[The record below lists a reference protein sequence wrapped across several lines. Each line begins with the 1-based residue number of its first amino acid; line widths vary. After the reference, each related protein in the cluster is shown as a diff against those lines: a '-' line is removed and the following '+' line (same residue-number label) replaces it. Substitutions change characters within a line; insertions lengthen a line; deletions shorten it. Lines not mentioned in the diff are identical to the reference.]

1 MSPTTTI
8 HATTVAVNGRGV
20 MIRGASGRGKSALAL
35 QMIAM
40 GAELV
45 SDDRTS
51 LIVHENRLIASP
63 PDAIQGMIEARGVG
77 ILTLKYRVDMPIYLI
92 IDLNKD
98 EPDRLPEIR
107 YDEVMGVAVRCL
119 WRCDGPHFAA
129 SVYLMA
135 NMMDYPAYD

>member
-8 HATTVAVNGRGV
+8 HATTVSVKGRGV
-20 MIRGASGRGKSALAL
+20 MIRGASGSGKSALAL

-45 SDDRTS
+45 SDDRTG
-51 LIVHENRLIASP
+51 LIKHDNRLIASP
-63 PDAIQGMIEARGVG
+63 PDAIQGMIEARGIG
-77 ILTLKYRVDMPIYLI
+77 ILALKYETEIPIYLLV
-92 IDLNKD
+92 DLDND

-107 YDEVMGVAVRCL
+107 YEEVMGVALRCL
-119 WRCDGPHFAA
+119 RRCDGPHFAA

-135 NMMDYPAYD
+135 NMMDYPADD

>member
-20 MIRGASGRGKSALAL
+20 MIRGASGSGKSALAL

-63 PDAIQGMIEARGVG
+63 P
-77 ILTLKYRVDMPIYLI
+77 T
-92 IDLNKD
+92 
-98 EPDRLPEIR
+98 R
-107 YDEVMGVAVRCL
+107 YKA
-119 WRCDGPHFAA
+119 
-129 SVYLMA
+129 
-135 NMMDYPAYD
+135 